1 MSQKENG
8 LIVGLS
14 GGAYTVKTLDGKR
27 YNCRARGVFR
37 QQGIS
42 PCVGD
47 NVVIEIDDKYGYI
60 LSIEPRKNFIIRPP
74 LANIDRMVIVS
85 SVIDP
90 MPNKFITDKLLV
102 IAEYKDIKPILVM
115 TKTDIDNSRDF
126 IDTYIRSGFKVIEV
140 SNSTGL
146 GINSL
151 SNELK
156 NGISVLIGNSGVGKS
171 SLLNNLLPE
180 LNLEIGETSKK
191 LGRGKHTTR
200 KVELYEFGTGY
211 IADTPGFSVVE
222 IAQYDTIL
230 KDKLQFC
237 FCEFSGYIDK
247 CKFTGC
253 SHTKE
258 KGCAVIEAVEKGEIQ
273 LSRHNSYVALYD
285 EAKNIKEWEIKT
297 EV

>member
-1 MSQKENG
+1 MSQKSG

-14 GGAYTVKTLDGKR
+14 GGAYSVKTSDSKR
-27 YNCRARGVFR
+27 YNCRARGAFR

-47 NVVIEIDDKYGYI
+47 NVIIETDNEYGYI
-60 LSIEPRKNFIIRPP
+60 LSLETRKNFIIRPP

-85 SVIDP
+85 SVSDP
-90 MPNKFITDKLLV
+90 LPNKFITDKLLV
-102 IAEYKDIKPILVM
+102 IAEYKDIEPIIVV
-115 TKTDIDNSRDF
+115 TKTDIEDSRDF
-126 IDTYIRSGFKVIEV
+126 TDTYIRSGFKVIEV
-140 SNSTGL
+140 SNTTGS
-146 GINSL
+146 GIDIL
-151 SNELK
+151 RKELK

-180 LNLEIGETSKK
+180 LHLETGETSKK

-200 KVELYEFGTGY
+200 KVELYEFGEGY

-222 IAQYDTIL
+222 VAQYDTIL

-237 FCEFSGYIDK
+237 FRDFSDYIDN

-273 LSRHNSYVALYD
+273 TSRHNSYVALYE

-297 EV
+297 ET